1 MAAWAMAMAMATVAP
16 LQRWDCINFSFE
28 LKWLDVKMDSI
39 AVKYTFLQLENWICH
54 FFSFEPVDTILTS
67 DQLHDVSFI
76 LVCACESI
84 CLEFLWVFVCVRRRL
99 FCCCFHSL
107 LNNNHRTIDEFNTV
121 SVEHWDFDFD
131 FLDLTSFNELVF
143 FPFKWNWLK
152 RWIIHWYWLWFQ
164 TVMLVFDFFFFSFAV
179 SLRFYSF
186 LISTIALFH
195 LSFRQTLFVCSG
207 THWANGLRF

>member
-1 MAAWAMAMAMATVAP
+1 MAAWAMAMAMATGNSSTATAMGLHQFQLWAKVARC
-16 LQRWDCINFSFE
+16 QNGFYRCKIHFSTIRKLNLPF
-28 LKWLDVKMDSI
+28 LFIWASRHDSNI
-39 AVKYTFLQLENWICH
+39 GSATRR
-54 FFSFEPVDTILTS
+54 FFYPC
-67 DQLHDVSFI
+67 
-76 LVCACESI
+76 VCV
-84 CLEFLWVFVCVRRRL
+84 WVYLSCVRRRL

-121 SVEHWDFDFD
+121 SVENWDFDFD

-195 LSFRQTLFVCSG
+195 FSFRQTLFVCSG

>member
-16 LQRWDCINFSFE
+16 LQRWDCINFSSE

-121 SVEHWDFDFD
+121 SVEHWDFDF
-131 FLDLTSFNELVF
+131 LDLTSFNELAF

-164 TVMLVFDFFFFSFAV
+164 TEMLVFVFFFLFICCLA
-179 SLRFYSF
+179 SLLFFFDIHHCSLSF
-186 LISTIALFH
+186 LLPTD
-195 LSFRQTLFVCSG
+195 TLC
-207 THWANGLRF
+207 L